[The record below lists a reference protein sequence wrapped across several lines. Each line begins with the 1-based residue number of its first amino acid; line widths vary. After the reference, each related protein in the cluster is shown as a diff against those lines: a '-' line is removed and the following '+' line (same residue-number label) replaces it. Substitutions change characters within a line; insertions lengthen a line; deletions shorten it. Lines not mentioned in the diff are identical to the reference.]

1 MKLFLVL
8 AACCTLAA
16 ADDGAITLQPQER
29 QAIVRK
35 IMELNDAVSER
46 DRKIDAQ
53 EREID
58 RLKAKLGC
66 A

>member
-1 MKLFLVL
+1 MRIALLFL
-8 AACCTLAA
+8 CCTLAA
-16 ADDGAITLQPQER
+16 AADESPTTLQPAER
-29 QAIVRK
+29 AAIVRK
-35 IMELNDAVSER
+35 FIELNDAVSER